1 MSLYKY
7 FEPVK
12 DKTEGKCSDASS
24 ITLSNK
30 DKNGISREEL
40 KTISEELQNIDK
52 NNKTASSKRAVYK
65 DVDKIK
71 IARYA
76 CENGNSKAVSKFKSD
91 FPKLNESTIRPWA
104 KKYKSELSSKK
115 PQTSF
120 VIGTKRDRPTMLSEE
135 VDQKLRSIIV
145 NFRTVGAVINI
156 HVVPGV
162 LAGIVRSNLETFG
175 QFSHFEVTRCGFA
188 LTIIV

>member
-1 MSLYKY
+1 MFKY

-12 DKTEGKCSDASS
+12 DKTKGKCSDASS
-24 ITLSNK
+24 ITLSLSNK

-65 DVDKIK
+65 DVDKIE

-91 FPKLNESTIRPWA
+91 FP
-104 KKYKSELSSKK
+104 
-115 PQTSF
+115 
-120 VIGTKRDRPTMLSEE
+120 
-135 VDQKLRSIIV
+135 
-145 NFRTVGAVINI
+145 
-156 HVVPGV
+156 
-162 LAGIVRSNLETFG
+162 
-175 QFSHFEVTRCGFA
+175 
-188 LTIIV
+188 

>member
-1 MSLYKY
+1 MFWCK
-7 FEPVK
+7 F
-12 DKTEGKCSDASS
+12 DN
-24 ITLSNK
+24 LSNK

-65 DVDKIK
+65 DVDKIE

-91 FPKLNESTIRPWA
+91 FPKLNECTIRPWW
-104 KKYKSELSSKK
+104 KVISLNWVVKK

-120 VIGTKRDRPTMLSEE
+120 VIGTKTGRLTILAEE
-135 VDQKLRSIIV
+135 LDQKLRVMTV
-145 NFRTVGAVINI
+145 NLRTAGAVINT
-156 HVVPGV
+156 HVVCGV
-162 LAGIVRSNLETFG
+162 SAGIVRSNLEKFG
-175 QFSHFEVTRCGFA
+175 
-188 LTIIV
+188 